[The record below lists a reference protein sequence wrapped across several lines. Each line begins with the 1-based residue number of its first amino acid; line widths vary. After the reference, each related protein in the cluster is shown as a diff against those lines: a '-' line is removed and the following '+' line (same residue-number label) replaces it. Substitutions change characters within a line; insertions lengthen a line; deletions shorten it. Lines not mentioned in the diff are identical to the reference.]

1 MAAADEA
8 TWKSCAQFCRQARGL
23 IMSRGIEY
31 TSWLQVVTLDLR
43 PETRESSAVC
53 SIRVYRTYHYCV
65 TYVLRAF
72 GTSCSSSRDQIL

>member
-43 PETRESSAVC
+43 P
-53 SIRVYRTYHYCV
+53 V
-65 TYVLRAF
+65 TWIQLTGDR
-72 GTSCSSSRDQIL
+72 GGNTQLTSKTPY